1 MNESL
6 ADVLAEEE
14 PEEPAVQLAV
24 LRQRLEQQKVNSIG
38 LNSCPK
44 FARVVNYICINYS
57 L

>member
-1 MNESL
+1 MGHRVNESL

-38 LNSCPK
+38 LRIYVLTTLYKPW
-44 FARVVNYICINYS
+44 AI